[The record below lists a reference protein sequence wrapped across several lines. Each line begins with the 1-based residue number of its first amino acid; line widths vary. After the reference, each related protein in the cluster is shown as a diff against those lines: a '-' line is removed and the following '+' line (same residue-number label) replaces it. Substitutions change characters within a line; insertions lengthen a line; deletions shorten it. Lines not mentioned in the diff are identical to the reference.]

1 MARKLL
7 KFVRDTT
14 APTLT
19 TVAFSSNNANTVWAK
34 VSDVVTLTFTS
45 SEAVN
50 SVIVSIAGT
59 NQTVVQLTP
68 TTFSVA
74 YTLVSGDSSGEIPFT
89 VNAKD
94 RNGVAAAT
102 VLVTTGAEIVTF
114 DKTAPTLSS
123 ATRTNDTTLAVLLSE
138 LGITASITK
147 ANAGG
152 FVVAR
157 TGTPGTTYA
166 VSGIAP
172 GGTNAT
178 VVLTVATVAA
188 SSAQGVTVTYASGGN
203 GTVSDRASN
212 LLATNAT
219 GVLVAAW

>member
-7 KFVRDTT
+7 KFVRDIT

-19 TVAFSSNNANTVWAK
+19 TVAFSSNNADTVWAK

-50 SVIVSIAGT
+50 SVIVSIAGK

-74 YTLVSGDSSGEIPFT
+74 YTLVSGDSTGEIPFT

-114 DKTAPTLSS
+114 DKTVPTLSS

-157 TGTPGTTYA
+157 T
-166 VSGIAP
+166 
-172 GGTNAT
+172 
-178 VVLTVATVAA
+178 
-188 SSAQGVTVTYASGGN
+188 
-203 GTVSDRASN
+203 
-212 LLATNAT
+212 
-219 GVLVAAW
+219 